1 MSDRRGGLHKHPAK
15 EQDFELNIASVIDCF
30 TVLITYL
37 LVSASFISI
46 SALDI
51 DIAGAGDAPQTE
63 PPPVSIAVNLED
75 NHSLLIKV
83 TGAERDQWVVEA
95 KDGTWD
101 TDSLSAKLQS
111 LHDKWPTVNSALM
124 GADDS
129 MEYKEIV
136 KVVESAKKALPNI
149 TLGDKT

>member
-1 MSDRRGGLHKHPAK
+1 MSRDRGMKQRPER
-15 EQDFELNIASVIDCF
+15 EQDFDLNIASVIDCF

-46 SALDI
+46 SAMDI

-63 PPPVSIAVNLED
+63 PPPVSIAVEMESNR
-75 NHSLLIKV
+75 SLVIKV
-83 TGAERDQWVVEA
+83 TGAERNEWLVEP

-101 TDSLSAKLQS
+101 TDSLNAKLVA
-111 LHDKWPTVNSALM
+111 LKEKWPAVQSALL

-129 MEYKEIV
+129 LEYREVV
-136 KVVESAKKALPNI
+136 KVVETTKKTLPNI

>member
-1 MSDRRGGLHKHPAK
+1 MSGRTRGMRKRPET
-15 EQDFELNIASVIDCF
+15 EQDFDLNIASVIDCF

-51 DIAGAGDAPQTE
+51 DITGAGDAPQTE
-63 PPPVSIAVNLED
+63 PPPVSIAVQLE
-75 NHSLLIKV
+75 NNRSLVIKV
-83 TGAERDQWVVEA
+83 TGAEKNEWLVEP

-101 TDSLSAKLQS
+101 TDSLNAKLVA
-111 LHDKWPTVNSALM
+111 LKEKWPAVSSALV
-124 GADDS
+124 GADDAL
-129 MEYKEIV
+129 EYREVV
-136 KVVESAKKALPNI
+136 KVVETAKKTLPSI

>member
-1 MSDRRGGLHKHPAK
+1 MSDRTRGTRKRPER
-15 EQDFELNIASVIDCF
+15 EQDFDLNIASVIDCF

-51 DIAGAGDAPQTE
+51 DIAGAGDAPQAE
-63 PPPVSIAVNLED
+63 PPPVSIAVQLE
-75 NHSLLIKV
+75 NNRSLVIKV
-83 TGAERDQWVVEA
+83 TGAERDEWLVEP

-101 TDSLSAKLQS
+101 TDSLNAKLTA
-111 LHDKWPTVNSALM
+111 LKEKWPAVQGALL
-124 GADDS
+124 GADDAL
-129 MEYKEIV
+129 EYKEVV
-136 KVVESAKKALPNI
+136 KVVETAKKTLPNI

>member
-1 MSDRRGGLHKHPAK
+1 MSNRTRGMPKRPET

-51 DIAGAGDAPQTE
+51 DVAGAGDAPQSE
-63 PPPVSIAVNLED
+63 PPPISIAVQLES
-75 NHSLLIKV
+75 NRSLVIKV
-83 TGAERDQWVVEA
+83 TGAERDQWQVES

-101 TDSLSAKLQS
+101 TDSLS
-111 LHDKWPTVNSALM
+111 
-124 GADDS
+124 
-129 MEYKEIV
+129 
-136 KVVESAKKALPNI
+136 
-149 TLGDKT
+149 

>member
-1 MSDRRGGLHKHPAK
+1 MSDRRRGSREKREG

-51 DIAGAGDAPQTE
+51 DLTGVGDAPRSE
-63 PPPVSIAVNLED
+63 PPPVSIAVELD
-75 NHSLLIKV
+75 SKHSLHVKI
-83 TGAERDQWVVEA
+83 TGKEKDEWIVEA

-101 TDSLSAKLQS
+101 LD
-111 LHDKWPTVNSALM
+111 
-124 GADDS
+124 
-129 MEYKEIV
+129 
-136 KVVESAKKALPNI
+136 
-149 TLGDKT
+149 

>member
-1 MSDRRGGLHKHPAK
+1 MSDRTRGMRKRAET
-15 EQDFELNIASVIDCF
+15 EQDFDLNIASVIDCF

-63 PPPVSIAVNLED
+63 PPPVSIAVQLENNRNLV
-75 NHSLLIKV
+75 IKV
-83 TGAERDQWVVEA
+83 TGAERNEWLVEA

-101 TDSLSAKLQS
+101 TDSLNAKLAS
-111 LHDKWPTVNSALM
+111 LKEKWPAVTAALL
-124 GADDS
+124 GADDNL
-129 MEYKEIV
+129 EYKEVV
-136 KVVESAKKALPNI
+136 KVVETAKKTLPNI

>member
-1 MSDRRGGLHKHPAK
+1 MSNRARGMPKRPET

-51 DIAGAGDAPQTE
+51 DIAGAGDAPQSE
-63 PPPVSIAVNLED
+63 PPPVSIAVQLE
-75 NHSLLIKV
+75 NNRSLVIKV
-83 TGAERDQWVVEA
+83 TGAEKNEWLVEP

-101 TDSLSAKLQS
+101 TDSLNAKLES
-111 LHDKWPTVNSALM
+111 LKAKWPVVTAALL
-124 GADDS
+124 GADDNL
-129 MEYKEIV
+129 EYKEVV
-136 KVVESAKKALPNI
+136 KVVETAKKTLPNI

>member
-1 MSDRRGGLHKHPAK
+1 MSDRRGGKRKRPET

-51 DIAGAGDAPQTE
+51 DIAGAGDAPQSE
-63 PPPVSIAVNLED
+63 PPPVSIALQLE
-75 NHSLLIKV
+75 NNRSLVIKI
-83 TGAERDQWVVEA
+83 TGAERDSWLVEP

-101 TDSLSAKLQS
+101 TDSLNAKLAS
-111 LHDKWPTVNSALM
+111 LKEKWPAVTSALI

-129 MEYKEIV
+129 LEYKEIV
-136 KVVESAKKALPNI
+136 RVVETAKKTLPSI
-149 TLGDKT
+149 TLGDRL